1 MKLKLNLYPIAS
13 DLESKIDDILN
24 KAVENRAKLIEIAYG
39 KASDDIKKRILNF
52 LNRKDKRVLY
62 HRLEKSKEEWGR
74 IYIHFRWK

>member
-13 DLESKIDDILN
+13 DLEGKIDEILN

-39 KASDDIKKRILNF
+39 KASEDIKKRILNF
-52 LNRKDKRVLY
+52 LNRKDKRILY
-62 HRLEKSKEEWGR
+62 HRLEKSKEGWGR